1 MSLSIGRWAQHHGE
15 RKRRAKMVVQL
26 GDVTE
31 LRRQKR
37 RKYWSVRDGEKKWV
51 SGWRDRR
58 EVGQAGAAQV
68 DYHGEEC
75 REKGRGPGSRLEW
88 KSSNCFDLEPSR
100 GVTQSKGVMDSTRS
114 ASRSRLKSQ
123 LAGILVYG
131 KDPDEQTVPVG
142 RCFGWEGDIVGVVG
156 QC

>member
-1 MSLSIGRWAQHHGE
+1 MSAASRREEKTSEKRSYSWETWLKSEGKKEGSIGLWG
-15 RKRRAKMVVQL
+15 M
-26 GDVTE
+26 
-31 LRRQKR
+31 
-37 RKYWSVRDGEKKWV
+37 GEKKRE

-100 GVTQSKGVMDSTRS
+100 GVTQSKGVMDSTGS

-142 RCFGWEGDIVGVVG
+142 RCFGWEGDIIGVVG

>member
-1 MSLSIGRWAQHHGE
+1 MLLSIDRWAQHHGE
-15 RKRRAKMVVQL
+15 RKRRAKTVVQL

-31 LRRQKR
+31 IRRQKS
-37 RKYWSVRDGEKKWV
+37 RKYWSARDGKKKSVWV
-51 SGWRDRR
+51 ARQKRGGSGGSSTSGLSWRGVQR
-58 EVGQAGAAQV
+58 E
-68 DYHGEEC
+68 GES
-75 REKGRGPGSRLEW
+75 PGSRSEW

-123 LAGILVYG
+123 LDGILVYG
-131 KDPDEQTVPVG
+131 KNPDEQTVPVG
-142 RCFGWEGDIVGVVG
+142 RCFGWEGDIIGVVG

>member
-1 MSLSIGRWAQHHGE
+1 MSAASRREEKTSEKRSYSWETWLKSEGKKEGSIGLWGMG
-15 RKRRAKMVVQL
+15 K
-26 GDVTE
+26 
-31 LRRQKR
+31 
-37 RKYWSVRDGEKKWV
+37 KKWE

-100 GVTQSKGVMDSTRS
+100 GVTQSKGVMDSTGS

-142 RCFGWEGDIVGVVG
+142 RCFGWEGDIIGVVG